1 MATRIGPTA
10 RDSTVTAS
18 APECSRLLVAT
29 AGEPETRGAL
39 LVAAALTERDD
50 AQVMALGVAVPFPHQ
65 LSGMM
70 SMKAPAE
77 IDDEARRLMAE
88 RLRRSL
94 DGVPTADRWTKQ
106 VLVGLPADTITDSAA
121 AWRAS
126 MIILGI
132 GRHGRVGRVFGRETA
147 VSVIRR
153 ACVPV
158 LAVPPSARGL
168 PHHALVATDF
178 TPASIAA
185 AEIAAAVVA
194 GLGVVTIAHVCAFA
208 GVKSRAGDLVDV
220 YRSGARAKLEQ
231 AAEQVRVCTGV
242 QVESVMLDGDPA
254 QALMAYAR
262 TADCDLISL
271 GGHEQGLMDRILL
284 GSVRTQVLR
293 GARCS
298 VLIAPPRTP
307 A

>member
-1 MATRIGPTA
+1 MTTRIGPAT
-10 RDSTVTAS
+10 RDSTTTAS
-18 APECSRLLVAT
+18 AAEFSRLLVAT

-50 AQVMALGVAVPFPHQ
+50 AQVMALGVAVPFPLQ
-65 LSGMM
+65 LSGVM
-70 SMKAPAE
+70 SMKSPSE
-77 IDDEARRLMAE
+77 VDDEARRHTTE
-88 RLRRSL
+88 RLQRSL
-94 DGVPTADRWTKQ
+94 QGVPTADQWTKQ
-106 VLVGLPADTITDSAA
+106 VLVGFPADTIAESAA
-121 AWRAS
+121 TWRAS
-126 MIILGI
+126 MIVLGI
-132 GRHGRVGRVFGRETA
+132 GRHGRVDRVFGRETA

-185 AEIAAAVVA
+185 AEAAAALVA

-208 GVKSRAGDLVDV
+208 GVESDAGDLVDI

-231 AAEQVRVCTGV
+231 AAEQLRGRTDV

-254 QALMAYAR
+254 KALLAYAR
-262 TADCDLISL
+262 TTDCDLISL

-293 GARCS
+293 SARCS
-298 VLIAPPRTP
+298 VLIAPPRAP